1 MKNLRTSS
9 IPGSNHNFILLC
21 LLGLFLAVGVLSL
34 LLGPESMSPGQVV
47 TGLFDPTDTIARR
60 IVLYVRLPRTLAGL
74 LAGAALACAGVIVQL
89 VLSNPLAAPS
99 TIGVNSGAGLAA
111 ALCCAIAPTNLTAV
125 PFAAFLGAFLGAVT
139 VLAIAERTGASRLTL
154 VLAGLAISG
163 IFSAGVDAILT
174 FVPES
179 LNGYSDFRIGGLD
192 GVSLRQLYPAALL
205 ILPALGLAMSLHN
218 ELDVLSLGREQAQA
232 LGLNARLLRLLALGL
247 SSVLAGAAVSFAGLI
262 GFVGLMVPHM
272 MRRLVGEECGPLLP
286 ACALGGGAVL
296 CGCDLLARLI
306 FAPYELPVGIIMSLL
321 GGPFFIWLL
330 LRQRGGRH
338 HG

>member
-1 MKNLRTSS
+1 MRSLRTSS

-21 LLGLFLAVGVLSL
+21 LLALFLAVGVLSL

-47 TGLFDPTDTIARR
+47 TGLLDPADTIARR

-111 ALCCAIAPTNLTAV
+111 ALCCAIVPTNLAAV

-163 IFSAGVDAILT
+163 MFSAGVDAILT

-192 GVSLRQLYPAALL
+192 GVSLAQLRPAALL
-205 ILPALGLAMSLHN
+205 ILPALVLAMLLHN
-218 ELDVLSLGREQAQA
+218 ELDILSLGQEQAQA
-232 LGLNARLLRLLALGL
+232 LGLNARKLRLVALGL
-247 SSVLAGAAVSFAGLI
+247 AAVLAGAAVSFCGLI
-262 GFVGLMVPHM
+262 GFVGLMVPHIT
-272 MRRLVGEECGPLLP
+272 RRLVGEECGPLLP

-296 CGCDLLARLI
+296 CGCDLLSRLI

-330 LRQRGGRH
+330 LHQRGGRH
-338 HG
+338 RG

>member
-1 MKNLRTSS
+1 MKSLRTSS
-9 IPGSNHNFILLC
+9 IQRNNHNLIVLC

-34 LLGPESMSPGQVV
+34 LLGPESIAPGQVLQ
-47 TGLFDPTDTIARR
+47 GLFDPADTIARR
-60 IVLYVRLPRTLAGL
+60 IILYVRLPRTLAGL
-74 LAGAALACAGVIVQL
+74 LAGAALACAGVIVQV

-111 ALCCAIAPTNLTAV
+111 ALCCALLPTNLTAV
-125 PFAAFLGAFLGAVT
+125 PFAAFAGAFLGAVT

-163 IFSAGVDAILT
+163 IFSAGVDTILT

-192 GVSLRQLYPAALL
+192 GVSLRQLKPAALL
-205 ILPALGLAMSLHN
+205 ILPALLASLSLHN
-218 ELDVLSLGREQAQA
+218 ELDLLALGQEQAQA
-232 LGLNARLLRLLALGL
+232 LGLSAKKLRLVALGL
-247 SSVLAGAAVSFAGLI
+247 AAVLAGAAVSFCGLI
-262 GFVGLMVPHM
+262 GFVGLMVPHI
-272 MRRLVGEECGPLLP
+272 MRRLVGEESGALLLT
-286 ACALGGGAVL
+286 CALGGGAVL
-296 CGCDLLARLI
+296 CGCDLLARLL
-306 FAPYELPVGIIMSLL
+306 FAPYELPVGILMSLL

-338 HG
+338 SG